1 MAKYSAADIS
11 LQGAFG
17 VGRLRT
23 LSLEAGVNRHAVLT
37 YSGYIDES
45 AGGSLAER
53 KTQGEQMALEI
64 GGTPVFRGVVSS
76 VEVSGDNGLFIL
88 TVSCVSSSKLTDLTP
103 HSRSFQDVRM
113 SYGEMLERVYQAAD
127 DASIITPGGDCRIGA
142 PLLQYQETDW
152 AYTLRMAGRI
162 GAAVVPNLTA
172 QGAQV
177 SFGLPKGNR
186 YTVSPAETEYMIQ
199 RRNMHYIRSD
209 LEYDDTRYK
218 DFLQYTI
225 RDSRLFRL
233 GDRITIQDEE
243 LSVVELRI
251 WMESGLVES
260 EYLLGCERAFCAP
273 RRNNEIQA
281 GLTLSGTV
289 LDTEGQTVKVHLDI
303 DEEQEKSKAYSFPY
317 APQTNNGMYCM
328 PQIGTK
334 VMLRWKSGQD
344 GDAVAIHCIRTNSIG
359 DYHYRYFTT
368 EFGKQ
373 LAMLPAAL
381 SFSGDSNS
389 VKLQDSSGIAVKT
402 SGHISLKAAK
412 LLKIHS
418 LKHVVIKT
426 PELIKFSKAG
436 TDAAID
442 VSGGN
447 MHLHAPKV
455 FVHGN
460 LKGRILPAKPVYKRP
475 LRMISAQ
482 LIAAA
487 AGMIAN
493 GMSDPSKEEF

>member
-17 VGRLRT
+17 VERLRT
-23 LSLEAGVNRHAVLT
+23 LSLEAGVNRHGVLT
-37 YSGYIDES
+37 YSGYIEEAS
-45 AGGSLAER
+45 GIALVER
-53 KTQGEQMALEI
+53 RAQGEQMTLEI
-64 GGTPVFRGVVSS
+64 GGTPVFRGQISS
-76 VEVSGDNGLFIL
+76 VEANKENGLL
-88 TVSCVSSSKLTDLTP
+88 LLAVSCVSSSKLLDLTAR
-103 HSRSFQDVRM
+103 SRSFQDVRM
-113 SYGEMLERVYQAAD
+113 SYGEMLKQVYEEAG
-127 DASIITPGGDCRIGA
+127 ASIITPGGDSRIGA

-199 RRNMHYIRSD
+199 RRNMHYIRSN
-209 LEYDDTRYK
+209 LEYDDTRYR

-225 RDSRLFRL
+225 RDSRMFRL
-233 GDRITIQDEE
+233 GDQITVQGEDF
-243 LSVVELRI
+243 SVVGLHV
-251 WMESGLVES
+251 WMENGLVES
-260 EYLLGCERAFCAP
+260 EYLLGRERAFCAP

-328 PQIGTK
+328 PQVGTR
-334 VMLRWKSGQD
+334 VMLRWKSAQD
-344 GDAVAIHCIRTNSIG
+344 GDAAAIHCIRTNGMG
-359 DYHYRYFTT
+359 DYHCRYFTT

-381 SFSGDSNS
+381 SFSGDTSS
-389 VKLQDSSGIAVKT
+389 IKLQDSRGIAVKT

-418 LKHVVIKT
+418 LKRVVMKT
-426 PELIKFSKAG
+426 PELMKFSKAG
-436 TDAAID
+436 TTTAID

-460 LKGRILPAKPVYKRP
+460 LNGRVLPAKPVYKRP

-487 AGMIAN
+487 TGMIAN

>member
-17 VGRLRT
+17 VERLRT
-23 LSLEAGVNRHAVLT
+23 LSLEAGVNRHGVLT
-37 YSGYIDES
+37 YSGYIEEAS
-45 AGGSLAER
+45 GIALVER
-53 KTQGEQMALEI
+53 RAQGEQMTLEI
-64 GGTPVFRGVVSS
+64 GGTPVFRGQISS
-76 VEVSGDNGLFIL
+76 VEANKENGLL
-88 TVSCVSSSKLTDLTP
+88 LLAVSCVSSSKLTDLTP

-199 RRNMHYIRSD
+199 RRNMHYIRSN

-260 EYLLGCERAFCAP
+260 EYLLGRERAFCAP

-334 VMLRWKSGQD
+334 VMLRWKSAQD
-344 GDAVAIHCIRTNSIG
+344 GDAAAIHCIRTNGMG
-359 DYHYRYFTT
+359 DYHCRYFTT

-381 SFSGDSNS
+381 SFSGDTSS
-389 VKLQDSSGIAVKT
+389 IKLQDSRGIAVKT

-418 LKHVVIKT
+418 LKRVVMKT
-426 PELIKFSKAG
+426 PELMKFSKAG

-460 LKGRILPAKPVYKRP
+460 LNGRVLPAKPVYKRP

-487 AGMIAN
+487 TGMIAN
-493 GMSDPSKEEF
+493 GMGNPGKEEF